1 MSAEVGG
8 VYLGVHLDSK
18 PAFQQADDVRDQME
32 RAFNKVAKKI
42 DDAFKRGLSLKALAK
57 FSKKCIDLGS
67 DLAEVQNVVDVTFTS
82 MSGKINDFARNAA
95 QQFGLSEI
103 MAKRY
108 SGTFGAMAKAFGFAE
123 GEAAEMSTT
132 LAGLAGDV
140 ASFYNIDQDAAYTKL
155 KAVFSGETESLKD
168 LGIVMT
174 QTALDQYALQHGF
187 GTTTAKMSEQ
197 QKVALRYQFIL
208 SKLSNVSGD
217 FARTSNGWANQVRI
231 LKLQFES
238 LCSVIGS
245 VLIAALS
252 PAIRGLNAFMGAL
265 VKAANTFKSFVFSLF
280 GKQSEDMTAGAGA
293 SMAALGDSVE
303 DAMGGA
309 EDAASSAS
317 DGLSGVGDSAKGAAR
332 DAKQAAKE
340 MQRSLAGFDVVNK
353 LGDND
358 SGNSG
363 GGSGGPGGGSGSG
376 SGAGGSGVS
385 GALGDTSSA
394 LKNTAYDVGSDGG
407 PLDKLTEKL
416 KALKDL
422 FVGGFWKGFGDTE
435 VLQSIKD
442 NLGRI
447 GDSLT
452 DIFNDK
458 RVQGAAENYLNTL
471 SESLGQRAGAFASIG
486 ATVADNLTGGAAK
499 FLEQNKERVTGFIVR
514 MFDISAETERIKGDF
529 AQAVAE
535 IFSVFRSD
543 DAKQAT
549 GDLVSIVWENLSGMA
564 ELGAKASRDT
574 LNALTQP
581 FIDNKDKLK
590 EALEKTL
597 GPARKVLD
605 GAVTFVQESWDSIQK
620 LYDEHIH
627 PLVKSLTDGVSEI
640 FGTLLDGYN
649 KHVAPVLDKLADKAV
664 EVWEKHLSPMVTS
677 LTDALGAVV
686 DLLKTCWEQVLK
698 PLLNWIADKVMPVLA
713 PVVELIGTD
722 LLDAVA
728 KTADKIKTF
737 SDWVKTA
744 ADVLSNLI
752 ESVPDLGAIRD
763 KITESLGAFTVKISA
778 FFSDK
783 KEELT
788 SKWNDLTANV
798 KDKTAELRAKIAT
811 SWSDLKGKWNDI
823 TDNIRDKT
831 ADLKARVATSW
842 SDLKS
847 KWHGITENIKDK
859 TADMKARVATSWS
872 ELKGKWSS
880 LMGKFKDKTVSIKLK
895 IAATVNNLK
904 SWFNRN
910 VISRVNNAI
919 HRIPLLKNV
928 SIPKLAQGGY
938 VRKNT
943 PQLAMIGDNRH
954 QGEVVAPE
962 RKLLEMAREA
972 ASSAGGSDPRIYA
985 LLLELVTMLK
995 TMPVYRIDEESLR
1008 KYFIRQTN
1016 RNTYATGKC
1025 ELKV

>member
-1 MSAEVGG
+1 MSAEVGR
-8 VYLGVHLDSK
+8 VSLGVDLTSQRMEK
-18 PAFQQADDVRDQME
+18 QVSAIAAKAGKRLAAAFSVK
-32 RAFNKVAKKI
+32 KVA
-42 DDAFKRGLSLKALAK
+42 D
-57 FSKKCIDLGS
+57 FSRQCINLGS

-82 MSGKINDFARNAA
+82 MNGKINEFAQNAA
-95 QQFGLSEI
+95 QKFGLSEI

-108 SGTFGAMAKAFGFAE
+108 AGTFGAMAKAFGFAE
-123 GEAAEMSTT
+123 KDAAEMSMT

-208 SKLSNVSGD
+208 SKLSDVSGD

-280 GKQSEDMTAGAGA
+280 GKESEDMAAGAGA

-309 EDAASSAS
+309 EDAASGAS

-340 MQRSLAGFDVVNK
+340 MQRSLAGFDVINK

-358 SGNSG
+358 SGSSG

-422 FVGGFWKGFGDTE
+422 FVGGFWSGFGDSA
-435 VLQSIKD
+435 VLQSIQD

-447 GDSLT
+447 RDSLT
-452 DIFNDK
+452 DIFDDE
-458 RVQGAAENYLNTL
+458 RVQ
-471 SESLGQRAGAFASIG
+471 AGAERYVQTLAYSFGQQVGALASIG
-486 ATVADNLTGGAAK
+486 ATIADNLTGGAANA
-499 FLEQNKERVTGFIVR
+499 LEQNRERIVGFITR
-514 MFDISAETERIKGDF
+514 MFDISGETETIKGNF

-543 DAKQAT
+543 DAKQITA
-549 GDLVSIVWENLSGMA
+549 DLLTMLGEGFAGLT
-564 ELGAKASRDT
+564 ELGAKVGRDT

-581 FIDNKDKLK
+581 FIDNKDKIK
-590 EALEKTL
+590 TALENML
-597 GPARKVLD
+597 APARKVMD
-605 GAVTFVQESWDSIQK
+605 GAVKFVQDSWDKVQK
-620 LYDEHIH
+620 LYDEHIQ
-627 PLVKSLTDGVSEI
+627 PFLQSLTDGVSQI
-640 FGTLLDGYN
+640 CGTLLDGYN
-649 KHVAPVLDKLADKAV
+649 KYMAPVLDKLADKAV

-763 KITESLGAFTVKISA
+763 KITESLGTFTVKISA

-972 ASSAGGSDPRIYA
+972 ASSAGGSDPRIYT